1 MSNAVYDDPAMAHPL
16 TGGSVA
22 RKPLVS
28 IVVPCYNEEGNVEI
42 LYERLSAVFA
52 KIPDLNFQII
62 FIDNA
67 SVDRTQ
73 ELLRSLASRDPRVKA
88 IFNIRNFGVVR
99 SGLNGFFESP
109 GDALVNMACDLQDPP
124 ELVEEFVRLWRGG
137 FKVVIGVKPQSR
149 ESPLMYLFRSWYYRT
164 LNTISETPLIEN
176 FTGFG
181 LYDREVVETLRRIPD
196 RRPYLRGLIAEL
208 GYIRAE
214 VPFVQPKRERGVTSN
229 NFYSL
234 YDVAMMGVTSHSR
247 VPLRLATMA
256 GFLLGCCSLLVA
268 LIYLVAKLLFWKNFA
283 MGQAPV
289 LIGVFFFGSVQLFF
303 VGILGEY
310 IGAIHSQV
318 HPRPWVIERERLNF
332 DRPSADDSK

>member
-1 MSNAVYDDPAMAHPL
+1 M
-16 TGGSVA
+16 TGRNPQVSV
-22 RKPLVS
+22 
-28 IVVPCYNEEGNVEI
+28 VVPCYNEEGNVEV
-42 LYERLSAVFA
+42 LHERLGAAFA
-52 KIPDLNFQII
+52 RFPDIDFQII
-62 FIDNA
+62 FVDNA
-67 SVDRTQ
+67 STDRTQ
-73 ELLRSLASRDPRVKA
+73 ELIRGLAGRDPRVKA
-88 IFNIRNFGVVR
+88 IFNIRNFGAER
-99 SGLNGFFESP
+99 SGLNGFFSAP
-109 GDALVNMACDLQDPP
+109 GDALICMACDLQDPP
-124 ELVEEFVRLWRGG
+124 ELIDEFVRLWRSG

-149 ESPLMYLFRSWYYRT
+149 ESSLMFLVRRWYYRT
-164 LNTISETPLIEN
+164 LNRISETPLIEN

-214 VPFVQPKRERGVTSN
+214 VPFIQPRRERGVTSN

-234 YDVAMMGVTSHSR
+234 YDLAMTGVTSHSR

-256 GFLLGCCSLLVA
+256 GFLLGCLSLVVA
-268 LIYLVAKLLFWKNFA
+268 LGYLIAKLVFWKNFA

-289 LIGVFFFGSVQLFF
+289 LIGVFFLGSVQLFF

-310 IGAIHSQV
+310 IGAIHTQL

-332 DRPSADDSK
+332 QKSADDGA

>member
-1 MSNAVYDDPAMAHPL
+1 MVTTQPL
-16 TGGSVA
+16 I
-22 RKPLVS
+22 S
-28 IVVPCYNEEGNVEI
+28 IVVPCYNEEENVEI

-52 KIPDLNFQII
+52 RIADIRFQIV
-62 FIDNA
+62 FVDNA

-73 ELLRSLASRDPRVKA
+73 EVLRALAMRDQRVKA
-88 IFNIRNFGVVR
+88 IFNIRNFGIIR

-109 GDALVNMACDLQDPP
+109 GDALICMACDLQDPP
-124 ELVEEFVRLWRGG
+124 ELIAEFVRLWRSG

-149 ESPLMYLFRSWYYRT
+149 ESALMFLLRGWYYRI
-164 LNTISETPLIEN
+164 LNKISETPLIDN

-181 LYDREVVETLRRIPD
+181 LYDRDVIETLRRIPD
-196 RRPYLRGLIAEL
+196 RRPYFRGLIAEL
-208 GYIRAE
+208 GFIRAE
-214 VPFVQPKRERGVTSN
+214 VPFVQPERERGVTKN

-234 YDVAMMGVTSHSR
+234 YDLAMMGVTSHSR

-256 GFLLGCCSLLVA
+256 GFILGSFSLLVA
-268 LIYLVAKLLFWKNFA
+268 LVYLVAKLLFWNSFA
-283 MGQAPV
+283 LGQAPV

-310 IGAIHSQV
+310 IGAIHSQL

-332 DRPSADDSK
+332 ERPTDEEK